1 MSTFDIIALVVT
13 AVGVL
18 SFSIIFTVLYR
29 SYALST
35 INEFSVGHR
44 DLELIDEAIFENQAY
59 VKTQKKILNAIKQ
72 TFFYLFLALTI
83 PALAFALISKFNSGI
98 AMVNGKGI
106 IVVASGS
113 MSEKNP
119 ANGYLVTNNINNQ
132 FNTYDIIVL
141 EDVKDL
147 NLKLYDVIAFVNDD
161 GVNVIHRIVGFDNDK
176 FITRGDSNNADDSYR
191 PSKADVLGRYTG
203 NRIQYLGV
211 FVMFFQSYAGM
222 ITLVA
227 IIYCLIM
234 IDRFTGK
241 IHTAQESRLELLESA
256 INFKNEL
263 ECDDLASE
271 MTQKIYF
278 KGFEYT
284 FNDEGFVD
292 KREITD
298 ERLKQRSEEMMI
310 KEKTNQDG
318 TLTSEDI
325 AIFNRVDCELDE
337 DSSQDNEAEVDCG
350 NNDNPPNSN

>member
-29 SYALST
+29 SYAIST

-98 AMVNGKGI
+98 AMVNDKGI

-113 MSEKNP
+113 MSERNP
-119 ANGYLVTNNINNQ
+119 ANGYLVTNNITNQ

-147 NLKLYDVIAFVNDD
+147 NLQLYDVIAFVNDE
-161 GVNVIHRIVGFDNDK
+161 GVNVIHRIVGFDNGK
-176 FITRGDSNNADDSYR
+176 FITRGDSNNADDRYR
-191 PSKADVLGRYTG
+191 PSKEDVLGRYTG
-203 NRIQYLGV
+203 KRIQYLGV

-234 IDRFTGK
+234 IDNFTGK
-241 IHTAQESRLELLESA
+241 IHTAQENRLELLSSA

-292 KREITD
+292 KCEITD
-298 ERLKQRSEEMMI
+298 ERLKQRSEEIMI

-318 TLTSEDI
+318 LLSSEDI
-325 AIFNRVDCELDE
+325 TIPTAVDCDLLEGD
-337 DSSQDNEAEVDCG
+337 SQDG
-350 NNDNPPNSN
+350 NKANDGGNDDNPLN